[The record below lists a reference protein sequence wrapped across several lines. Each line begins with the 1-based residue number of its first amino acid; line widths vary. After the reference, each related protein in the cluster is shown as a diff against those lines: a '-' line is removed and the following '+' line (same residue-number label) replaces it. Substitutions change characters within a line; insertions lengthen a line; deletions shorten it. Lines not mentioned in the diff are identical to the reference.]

1 MALLGL
7 RYETDE
13 IYEQKEEEEERGRAE
28 AGMPQISGFHRRLPA
43 CVARISSCV

>member
-13 IYEQKEEEEERGRAE
+13 IYEQEEEEERGRAE